1 MTARKNLHWFFS
13 YPQAIAS
20 VADRAERGL
29 IGANP
34 TGFCTGGLG
43 GNLPQQ
49 GKQVAAQL
57 KCKFYLCTDTCPALQ
72 D

>member
-1 MTARKNLHWFFS
+1 MMTDRNILHWFFS
-13 YPQAIAS
+13 FPQAIAS

-29 IGANP
+29 LSANP

-49 GKQVAAQL
+49 VASGGTI
-57 KCKFYLCTDTCPALQ
+57 KM
-72 D
+72 

>member
-1 MTARKNLHWFFS
+1 MMTVKNILHWFFS

-29 IGANP
+29 TGANP

-49 GKQVAAQL
+49 GKQVTAQL
-57 KCKFYLCTDTCPALQ
+57 KCKF
-72 D
+72 